1 MNIKRSLAFNEVA
14 EIYDLVR
21 PSYPL
26 ELIEDVVK
34 MANLSDAAKILD
46 IGTGTGKGTIPF
58 AKRGYAIHCLDPG
71 EKLIAIATQNMRSY
85 PKVTFEAVAFEEW
98 NLPPKIFDL
107 AISAQ
112 AFHWITREIGYPKV
126 AQALKENG
134 HIAFFWNFSSPPDT
148 PIFQALNEAYQKY
161 VPSMLSNP
169 PSISSLIQKRE
180 KWILESKCF
189 KDLVIKQYPWS
200 IEYSTEE
207 YLNLLKTQTVY
218 QAFTETEKQTL
229 SNVVIQILNSHGGYI
244 TKPYLSVLFFA
255 QKI

>member
-1 MNIKRSLAFNEVA
+1 MNIKRSQAFNEVA

-98 NLPPKIFDL
+98 NLLPKIFDL

-180 KWILESKCF
+180 KWIFESKCF